1 MKNCII
7 IKLFATLR
15 KFTPD
20 SADSFPISPGISV
33 RNLIDEL
40 GIPEQ
45 EIKVIFIDGI
55 KSSLDARL
63 QGGERLGIFP
73 PVGGG

>member
-1 MKNCII
+1 MKACIAI
-7 IKLFATLR
+7 NLFAALR

-20 SADSFPISPGISV
+20 SGDSYPITPGISV

-45 EIKVIFIDGI
+45 EVKLIFIDGV
-55 KSSLDARL
+55 KSSLTSTLR
-63 QGGERLGIFP
+63 GGERIGIFP